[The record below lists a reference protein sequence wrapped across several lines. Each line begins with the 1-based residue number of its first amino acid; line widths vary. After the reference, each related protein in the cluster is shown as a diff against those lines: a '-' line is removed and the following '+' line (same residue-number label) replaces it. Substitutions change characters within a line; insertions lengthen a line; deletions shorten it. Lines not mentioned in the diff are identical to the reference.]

1 MAQSRPA
8 SLDFTIKDFFEKLY
22 HYRNDREALSL
33 FIKNCHTAN
42 VCDLFK
48 NSKEPAHIIWHAILT
63 NDISR
68 LDLKSLKNAYDIINK
83 STDKTLLFQSTDPNK
98 CLGPIDPSDI
108 IALIKLVLEAII
120 LIMQYLQTTGICN
133 KKDATQTLIEIL
145 KLTAN
150 QQNPNIFINL
160 AGANIHDVNLGNINL
175 RGANLA
181 RTKWKNVFVFNAN
194 FDEANLEHV
203 VFKNVDAGQATFKN
217 ANVDWA
223 DFSDSIVDKDAFG
236 ELSVNRILRTQFPF
250 NFTLK
255 RVVSNDELVYAL
267 NNLETEL
274 DYKKVKTQKN
284 CPWLAIAN
292 KIERST
298 AHHIV
303 ARNISTLSDSITD
316 PVQQATF
323 LQTALDHPFYTK
335 HVSARFAKAVNK
347 IFVGIHDL
355 FSQRR
360 LNAPIVGNYSQNIL
374 LHKLRLVQKNIP
386 QQQHAIKPQ

>member
-1 MAQSRPA
+1 MANSRPV

-22 HYRNDREALSL
+22 HYRNDREALSI

-48 NSKEPAHIIWHAILT
+48 NSKEPAHVIWHAILT

-68 LDLKSLKNAYDIINK
+68 LDLKSLQNAYDIIRK
-83 STDKTLLFQSTDPNK
+83 STDQTLLLQSNDPK
-98 CLGPIDPSDI
+98 KSLGPIDPSDI

-120 LIMQYLQTTGICN
+120 LIMQYLQTTGVCK
-133 KKDATQTLIEIL
+133 KKDATQALIEIL

-150 QQNPNIFINL
+150 QENPNIFINL
-160 AGANIHDVNLGNINL
+160 AGANIHDVNLGKINL

-203 VFKNVDAGQATFKN
+203 IFKNVDAGQATFKN

-223 DFSDSIVDKDAFG
+223 DFSDAIVDKDAFG
-236 ELSVNRILRTQFPF
+236 ELTVNRILRTQFPF
-250 NFTLK
+250 NFTLN
-255 RVVSNDELVYAL
+255 RLVTKDDLVNAL
-267 NNLETEL
+267 NDLENEL
-274 DYKKVKTQKN
+274 DVRKVKTQKN

-303 ARNISTLSDSITD
+303 ARNISSLSDSIKD
-316 PVQQATF
+316 PVEQAKF
-323 LQTALDHPFYTK
+323 LQAAIDHPFYTN
-335 HVSARFAKAVNK
+335 HLSARFAKVVNK
-347 IFVGIHDL
+347 VFVGIHDL
-355 FSQRR
+355 FSQHR
-360 LNAPIVGNYSQNIL
+360 LSAPIVGNYSQNIL
-374 LHKLRLVQKNIP
+374 LHKLHLVQKNIP
-386 QQQHAIKPQ
+386 QQQHAIKLQ